1 MTNGLFK
8 IEEVR
13 THSGAKIKIIG
24 VGGGGTNMINHMVN
38 ENISCVDLIAANT
51 DAQHLNTSLAPQ
63 KVQLGLKLTKGL
75 GAGMKPEIGKSAAEE
90 SYSDIK
96 ASLEGADMVFV
107 AAGLGG
113 GTGTG
118 AAEVVAQA
126 AKEVGALTV
135 AVVTKPFVFEG
146 PKRKKYAEEAL
157 LKIKEVCDSIVVI
170 PNDKLLAI
178 VDKNM
183 GVRESFRVV
192 DNVLARA
199 VTGISG
205 VILSHGESDINIDF
219 ADLSTVMSNK
229 GMALMGVGDGTGNDA
244 AYQAVK
250 SAIES
255 PLFDNISINGAM
267 GVLVHFAIHPEYPLV
282 QIQQAMNVI
291 YESADDTADIIFGTT
306 TNPSVSPDRV
316 VVTIVATGFE
326 RQANNNSSSKP
337 STLSITSVESS
348 MPERAIQP
356 TRIIRKVSGGYNLDL
371 DDNEL
376 EIPTYLRRQMD

>member
-1 MTNGLFK
+1 MNGLFK

-13 THSGAKIKIIG
+13 SNIGARIKIIG

-38 ENISCVDLIAANT
+38 ENITGVDLIAANT
-51 DAQHLNTSLAPQ
+51 DGQHLNSSLAPC
-63 KVQLGLKLTKGL
+63 KVQLGMKLTKGL
-75 GAGMKPEIGKSAAEE
+75 GAGMKPDVGRAAAEE
-90 SYSDIK
+90 SFQELK
-96 ASLEGADMVFV
+96 ASLEGADMVFI

-118 AAEVVAQA
+118 AAQVVAQA
-126 AKEVGALTV
+126 AKEVGALVV

-146 PKRKKYAEEAL
+146 PRRKKYADEAL
-157 LKIKEVCDSIVVI
+157 VGIKDVCDSIVVI

-219 ADLSTVMSNK
+219 ADLSTVMSHK
-229 GMALMGVGDGTGNDA
+229 GMALMGVGEASGNDA
-244 AYQAVK
+244 AYQAMK
-250 SAIES
+250 NAIES
-255 PLFDNISINGAM
+255 PLFDNISINGAL

-282 QIQQAMNVI
+282 QIQQAMQI
-291 YESADDTADIIFGTT
+291 IFESTDENADIIFGTT
-306 TNPSVSPDRV
+306 TNPNMSPDRV
-316 VVTIVATGFE
+316 TITIVATGFE
-326 RQANNNSSSKP
+326 KQASNNIANPK
-337 STLSITSVESS
+337 SIVSAMQEAGL
-348 MPERAIQP
+348 ERAQSP
-356 TRIIRKVSGGYNLDL
+356 RIVRKVSGGYNLDVS
-371 DDNEL
+371 DDDL

>member
-1 MTNGLFK
+1 MNGLFK

-13 THSGAKIKIIG
+13 TNIGAKIKIIG

-38 ENISCVDLIAANT
+38 ENITSVDLIAANT

-75 GAGMKPEIGKSAAEE
+75 GAGMKPEVGRSAAEE
-90 SYSDIK
+90 SFADIK
-96 ASLEGADMVFV
+96 AALEGADMVFV

-118 AAEVVAQA
+118 AAEIVAKA
-126 AKEVGALTV
+126 AKEIGALTV

-146 PKRKKYAEEAL
+146 PKRKKYAEEAML
-157 LKIKEVCDSIVVI
+157 RIKDVCDSIVII

-229 GMALMGVGDGTGNDA
+229 GMALMGVGDGSGSDA

-250 SAIES
+250 NAIES

-291 YESADDTADIIFGTT
+291 YESADDSADIIFGTT
-306 TNPSVSPDRV
+306 TNPSMSPDRV

-326 RQANNNSSSKP
+326 KQANNTVSKSS
-337 STLSITSVESS
+337 LSITSAIDSS
-348 MPERAIQP
+348 MMERAVQP
-356 TRIIRKVSGGYNLDL
+356 SRIIRKVSGGYNLDL

>member
-1 MTNGLFK
+1 MNGLFK

-13 THSGAKIKIIG
+13 TNIGAKIKIIG

-38 ENISCVDLIAANT
+38 ENVSSVDLIAANT
-51 DAQHLNTSLAPQ
+51 DAQHLATSLAPQ

-75 GAGMKPEIGKSAAEE
+75 GAGMKPDIGKSAAEE
-90 SYSDIK
+90 SFADIK
-96 ASLEGADMVFV
+96 SALEGADMVFV

-118 AAEVVAQA
+118 AAEIVAQA
-126 AKEVGALTV
+126 AKEIGALTV

-157 LKIKEVCDSIVVI
+157 IRIKDVCDSIVVI

-229 GMALMGVGDGTGNDA
+229 GMALMGVGDGSGSDA

-250 SAIES
+250 NAIES

-282 QIQQAMNVI
+282 QLQQAMNVI
-291 YESADDTADIIFGTT
+291 YESADESADIIFGTT
-306 TNPSVSPDRV
+306 TNPSMSPDRV

-326 RQANNNSSSKP
+326 KQANNSISKGSP
-337 STLSITSVESS
+337 LSMTNAEPTISEKI
-348 MPERAIQP
+348 IQP
-356 TRIIRKVSGGYNLDL
+356 ARIIRKVSGGYNLDL

>member
-1 MTNGLFK
+1 MNGLFK

-13 THSGAKIKIIG
+13 TNIGAKIKIIG

-38 ENISCVDLIAANT
+38 ENITSVDLIAANT

-75 GAGMKPEIGKSAAEE
+75 GAGMKPEVGRSAAEE
-90 SYSDIK
+90 SFADIK
-96 ASLEGADMVFV
+96 AALEGADMVFV

-118 AAEVVAQA
+118 AAEIVAQA
-126 AKEVGALTV
+126 AKEIGALTV

-146 PKRKKYAEEAL
+146 PKRKKYAEEAML
-157 LKIKEVCDSIVVI
+157 RIKDVCDSIVII

-229 GMALMGVGDGTGNDA
+229 GMALMGVGDGSGSDA

-250 SAIES
+250 NAIES

-291 YESADDTADIIFGTT
+291 YESADDSADIIFGTT
-306 TNPSVSPDRV
+306 TNPSMSPDRV

-326 RQANNNSSSKP
+326 KQANNTVSKSS
-337 STLSITSVESS
+337 LSITSAIDSS
-348 MPERAIQP
+348 MMERAVQP
-356 TRIIRKVSGGYNLDL
+356 SRIIRKVSGGYNLDL

>member
-1 MTNGLFK
+1 MNGLFK
-8 IEEVR
+8 IEEVK
-13 THSGAKIKIIG
+13 SNVGAKIKIIG

-38 ENISCVDLIAANT
+38 ENVTGVDLIAANT
-51 DAQHLNTSLAPQ
+51 DGQHLNTSLAPH
-63 KVQLGLKLTKGL
+63 KVQLGMKLTKGL
-75 GAGMKPEIGKSAAEE
+75 GAGMKPEVGKAAAEE
-90 SYSDIK
+90 SFQELK
-96 ASLEGADMVFV
+96 ASLEGADMVFI

-118 AAEVVAQA
+118 AAQVVAQA
-126 AKEVGALTV
+126 AKEAGALVV

-146 PKRKKYAEEAL
+146 PRRKKYADEAL
-157 LKIKEVCDSIVVI
+157 IGIKDMCDSIVVI

-219 ADLSTVMSNK
+219 ADLSTVMSHK
-229 GMALMGVGDGTGNDA
+229 GMALMGVGEAVGNDA
-244 AYQAVK
+244 AYQAMK
-250 SAIES
+250 NAIES
-255 PLFDNISINGAM
+255 PLFDNISINGAL

-282 QIQQAMNVI
+282 QIQQAMQI
-291 YESADDTADIIFGTT
+291 IFESTDENADIIFGTT
-306 TNPSVSPDRV
+306 TNPNMSPDRV
-316 VVTIVATGFE
+316 IITIVATGFE
-326 RQANNNSSSKP
+326 KQASNNVATPK
-337 STLSITSVESS
+337 SVTAGLQDMSL
-348 MPERAIQP
+348 ERAQSP
-356 TRIIRKVSGGYNLDL
+356 RIIRKVSGGYNLDVS
-371 DDNEL
+371 DDDL

>member
-1 MTNGLFK
+1 MNGLFK

-13 THSGAKIKIIG
+13 TNLGAKIKIIG

-38 ENISCVDLIAANT
+38 ENVTSVDLIAANT

-75 GAGMKPEIGKSAAEE
+75 GAGMKPEIGRSAAEE
-90 SYSDIK
+90 SYQDIK
-96 ASLEGADMVFV
+96 AALEGADMVFV

-146 PKRKKYAEEAL
+146 PKRKKYADEAMMR
-157 LKIKEVCDSIVVI
+157 IKDVCDSIVVI

-229 GMALMGVGDGTGNDA
+229 GMALMGVGDGSGNDA

-250 SAIES
+250 NAIES

-282 QIQQAMNVI
+282 QLQQAMNVI
-291 YESADDTADIIFGTT
+291 YESADDSADIIFGTT
-306 TNPSVSPDRV
+306 TNPSISPDRV

-326 RQANNNSSSKP
+326 RQANNTSSKP
-337 STLSITSVESS
+337 MGIASMDSNSS
-348 MPERAIQP
+348 ERIIQP
-356 TRIIRKVSGGYNLDL
+356 ARIIRKVSGGYNLDL

>member
-1 MTNGLFK
+1 MNGLFK

-13 THSGAKIKIIG
+13 TNIGAKIKIIG

-38 ENISCVDLIAANT
+38 ENITSVDLIAANT

-75 GAGMKPEIGKSAAEE
+75 GAGMKPEIGRSAAEE
-90 SYSDIK
+90 SFADIK
-96 ASLEGADMVFV
+96 AALEGADMVFV

-118 AAEVVAQA
+118 AAEIVAQA
-126 AKEVGALTV
+126 AKEIGALTV

-146 PKRKKYAEEAL
+146 PKRKKYAEEAMIR
-157 LKIKEVCDSIVVI
+157 IKDVCDSIVVI

-219 ADLSTVMSNK
+219 ADLSTVMGNK
-229 GMALMGVGDGTGNDA
+229 GMALMGVGDGSGSDA

-250 SAIES
+250 NAIES

-291 YESADDTADIIFGTT
+291 YESADESADIIFGTT
-306 TNPSVSPDRV
+306 TNPSMSPDRV

-326 RQANNNSSSKP
+326 KQANNTVSKSS
-337 STLSITSVESS
+337 LNITSAIDSS
-348 MPERAIQP
+348 MMERSIQP
-356 TRIIRKVSGGYNLDL
+356 SRIIRKVSGGYNLDL

>member
-1 MTNGLFK
+1 
-8 IEEVR
+8 
-13 THSGAKIKIIG
+13 
-24 VGGGGTNMINHMVN
+24 
-38 ENISCVDLIAANT
+38 
-51 DAQHLNTSLAPQ
+51 
-63 KVQLGLKLTKGL
+63 
-75 GAGMKPEIGKSAAEE
+75 
-90 SYSDIK
+90 
-96 ASLEGADMVFV
+96 
-107 AAGLGG
+107 
-113 GTGTG
+113 
-118 AAEVVAQA
+118 
-126 AKEVGALTV
+126 
-135 AVVTKPFVFEG
+135 
-146 PKRKKYAEEAL
+146 
-157 LKIKEVCDSIVVI
+157 
-170 PNDKLLAI
+170 
-178 VDKNM
+178 M
-183 GVRESFRVV
+183 GVRESFKVV

-229 GMALMGVGDGTGNDA
+229 GMALMGVGDGSGSDA

-250 SAIES
+250 NAIES

-291 YESADDTADIIFGTT
+291 YESADESADIIFGTT

-326 RQANNNSSSKP
+326 RQANNSVSK
-337 STLSITSVESS
+337 STPLNITSIDTN
-348 MPERAIQP
+348 MPDRIQP